1 LFQLF
6 YSIETNL
13 IYTGNPKK
21 YHKNGDENMLL
32 SVTTIFS
39 SLGFVILGAF
49 LGFILSNVIGEKG
62 LLKAKQQAQ
71 QLIEDAKKDAEKHK
85 KEVLLET
92 KQEIHQLQQTFDKQ
106 IKERK
111 REVDVFENKLFQRE
125 QMLDRRSSNLDK
137 REANLDLKEQNLERR
152 KQSLDDKTTRL
163 DQLIEEQN
171 NKLLEIARFTIDEA
185 RDLIF
190 KRVEDEMATEI
201 AAYIKEEEEKAKLYV
216 DRIAKQILSQAMQKY
231 AQEVTSEFTVSVVS
245 LPDDNMKGRIIGREG
260 RNIRTIEA
268 LTGIDLIIDDTPE
281 AVVLSGF
288 DPIRREIA
296 KRSLEALVSDG
307 RIHPGRIE
315 EIVEKT
321 RSEVDRFIR
330 DKGEEAIFEVG
341 IGRIHPDLVK
351 LLGRLHF
358 RTSYGQNVLRH
369 SIECAFLAGKLAA
382 ELGED
387 EILAKRAG
395 LLHDIGKAVDHE
407 MEGSHVEIGVSIA
420 SRYREPM
427 EVIDA
432 IHSHHGEVEPKS
444 IIAVLVA
451 AADTLSAARPGAR
464 KESLDSYVKRLEQ
477 LETISTEVTGVEQA
491 YAIQA
496 GREVRVI
503 VQPDQVDDA
512 KAHKIARDIKNK
524 IEEQLSYPGTIKITV
539 IRETRAQDIAK

>member
-1 LFQLF
+1 
-6 YSIETNL
+6 
-13 IYTGNPKK
+13 
-21 YHKNGDENMLL
+21 MLL
-32 SVTTIFS
+32 ATTFEILS
-39 SLGFVILGAF
+39 GLVLSVILGGIA
-49 LGFILSNVIGEKG
+49 GFVLSNVIGEKG
-62 LLKAKQQAQ
+62 LLKAKKHAE
-71 QLIEDAKKDAEKHK
+71 QLIEDAKKDADKNK
-85 KEVLLET
+85 KQVLLET
-92 KQEIHQLQQTFDKQ
+92 KQEIYNLRQEFDKQ

-111 REVDVFENKLFQRE
+111 REVDALENKLFQRE
-125 QMLDRRSSNLDK
+125 QTLDRRSSNLDK
-137 REANLDLKEQNLERR
+137 RESNLDLKEENLERR
-152 KQSLDDKTTRL
+152 KQSLEDQNTRL
-163 DQLIEEQN
+163 EGLIEDQN
-171 NKLLEIARFTIDEA
+171 KKLLEISRFTMEQA

-190 KRVEDEMATEI
+190 KRVEDEMSSEI
-201 AAYIKEEEEKAKLYV
+201 AAFIKEEEEKAKMYA
-216 DRIAKQILSQAMQKY
+216 DRSAKQVLSQAIQKY
-231 AQEVTSEFTVSVVS
+231 AQEVTSERTVSVVT

-268 LTGIDLIIDDTPE
+268 LTGVDLIIDDTPE

-296 KRSLEALVSDG
+296 KRSLEDLVSDG

-315 EIVEKT
+315 EVVEKN

-382 ELGED
+382 EIGEN
-387 EILAKRAG
+387 EVLAKRAA

-407 MEGSHVEIGVSIA
+407 VEGSHVEIGVNIA
-420 SRYREPM
+420 NRYKEHPT
-427 EVIDA
+427 VVDA
-432 IHSHHGEVEPKS
+432 IKSHHGDVEPET
-444 IIAVLVA
+444 IIAVLVS

-464 KESLDSYVKRLEQ
+464 SESLDSYIKRLEQ
-477 LETISTEVTGVEQA
+477 LETISTDVVGVEHA

-503 VQPDQVDDA
+503 VQPDQVDDV

-524 IEEQLSYPGTIKITV
+524 IEEQLSYPGTIKVTV